1 MEDISSHEKFFG
13 KKYDLS
19 HAKIFGSITLV
30 HIPDEKRQNL
40 DPNLEKCIFV
50 GYSLE
55 QKGYKCFNPSTK
67 KIRVSRMLYS
77 TSRHIGTQS
86 TQLQPSRDQST
97 SQPSPKTNCEF
108 MMKVV
113 TVCEP
118 ETFSDA
124 AKDP

>member
-1 MEDISSHEKFFG
+1 MNWCTTSTVEDISSHEKFFG

-55 QKGYKCFNPSTK
+55 QKGYKCFNPSTRK
-67 KIRVSRMLYS
+67 VRVSGDVVFDES
-77 TSRHIGTQS
+77 TS
-86 TQLQPSRDQST
+86 
-97 SQPSPKTNCEF
+97 
-108 MMKVV
+108 
-113 TVCEP
+113 
-118 ETFSDA
+118 
-124 AKDP
+124 